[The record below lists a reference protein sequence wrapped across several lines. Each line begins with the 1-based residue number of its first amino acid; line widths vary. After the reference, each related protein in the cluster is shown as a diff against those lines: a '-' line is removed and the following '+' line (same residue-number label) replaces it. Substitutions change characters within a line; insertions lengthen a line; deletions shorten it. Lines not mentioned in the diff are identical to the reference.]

1 MHHQGILTLPLVKVK
16 EKFQITLPAELR
28 EAPHIPY
35 ATIIMNLATHTK
47 NRRKDPMSSTVRA
60 RMKAGML
67 ELLEKVDLPEG
78 TEVIVTIFD
87 EPSAADREAFR
98 RAAGGWKDTVDAD
111 TL

>member
-1 MHHQGILTLPLVKVK
+1 
-16 EKFQITLPAELR
+16 
-28 EAPHIPY
+28 
-35 ATIIMNLATHTK
+35 
-47 NRRKDPMSSTVRA
+47 MSSTVRA

-111 TL
+111 TLIKNIYESRLLSTRPGPKL